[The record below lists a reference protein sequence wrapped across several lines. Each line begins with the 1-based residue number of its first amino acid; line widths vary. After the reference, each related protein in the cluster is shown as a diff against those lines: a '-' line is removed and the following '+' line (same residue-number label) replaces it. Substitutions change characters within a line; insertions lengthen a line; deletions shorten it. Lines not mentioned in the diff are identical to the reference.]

1 MRRLA
6 PVGTGE
12 DDIEALLLGEAP
24 SLTREDVAARTGV
37 PLQVS
42 QDIWAAMGFAEVPPG
57 ERAFTTRDVA
67 ALQTAASL
75 LELGVIDSDVLL
87 VMARAMGQEL
97 SRLAEGQVDVFR
109 AMSGGMSVGDA
120 LQAVAASAGDVL
132 PKLDALVLFVW
143 RRQFAA
149 AVQRSV
155 AAVREGGL
163 PVLAVGFLDLVGFT
177 KSSREWD
184 AGTLERTLEHFER
197 DTSLRVGA
205 VGGRVVKTLG
215 DGVLFTTDTVDHAV
229 SVALDTVAA
238 HAADPDVPA
247 VRGGIAAGPVLLRL
261 GDVFGEPV
269 NIASR
274 LSDEARPGSV
284 LVDRE
289 AHAALGDEFEARS
302 LSRRSV
308 RGYRSLT
315 PYLVKRSSDKR

>member
-1 MRRLA
+1 MRRLT
-6 PVGTGE
+6 PVGTSQ
-12 DDIEALLLGEAP
+12 DDIEALLLGGAP
-24 SLTREDVAARTGV
+24 TLTREDVAARTGV
-37 PLQVS
+37 PVQVS
-42 QDIWAAMGFAEVPPG
+42 LDIWAAMGFAEVPPG
-57 ERAFTTRDVA
+57 EPAFTSRDVE
-67 ALQTAASL
+67 ALKTAASL
-75 LELGVIDSDVLL
+75 LELGLIDSDTLL
-87 VMARAMGQEL
+87 VMARAMGQQL

-109 AMSGGMSVGDA
+109 AISGGMSIGDA
-120 LQAVAASAGDVL
+120 MQVVAASADEVL

-149 AVQRSV
+149 AVERSV
-155 AAVREGGL
+155 ATVREGGM
-163 PVLAVGFLDLVGFT
+163 PVMAIGFLDLVGFT

-197 DTSLRVGA
+197 DTSLRVA
-205 VGGRVVKTLG
+205 SVGGRIVKTLG
-215 DGVLFTTDTVDHAV
+215 DGVLFTTATVDQAV
-229 SVALDTVAA
+229 GVALDTVAA

-247 VRGGIAAGPVLLRL
+247 VRGGVAAGPVLLRL

-289 AHAALGDEFEARS
+289 AHAALGDGFEARP
-302 LSRRSV
+302 LSRRAV

-315 PYLVKRSSDKR
+315 PYLVKRASDQG